1 MAKIYCP
8 PNILLYE
15 KGIYNM
21 DNNKYDSHRP
31 RKRVSRKTLRRRQL
45 TALFILGFLVLLFV
59 ILIANACAK
68 NSKKDNDNKKTTTT
82 TTTANVTT
90 LTDPA
95 ITTTS
100 VTTTM
105 AEPVNKSDFKLDKY
119 SVYLEV
125 GETDTPMVQ
134 GYPDGS
140 TEADERWSSGD
151 SSIATVDDYGHITGV
166 KSGICYVTLRSAAD
180 PKQEVMIK
188 VTVRGEDTQNG
199 SSTPQSNTEAPAP
212 PVLDTEGLT
221 YMKGILVVNKTYGLP
236 ADFSPDL
243 DETCYAQFKKLTDA
257 AAKEDLNI
265 WLSSGYRSYSD
276 QETIYNNYVKEDG
289 VELTDTYSARPGHSE
304 HQTGL
309 AIDVNSVDDSFA
321 YTPEGEWLAQHAHE
335 YGFIIRYPQGKE
347 DITGFQYEPWHIRYV
362 GSDLANKLY
371 KSGQCLEE
379 YLKITSEYKE

>member
-1 MAKIYCP
+1 
-8 PNILLYE
+8 
-15 KGIYNM
+15 M

-31 RKRVSRKTLRRRQL
+31 RRRVSRKTLRRRQL
-45 TALFILGFLVLLFV
+45 TALFILGFLVMLFV
-59 ILIANACAK
+59 ILIANACTKTSK
-68 NSKKDNDNKKTTTT
+68 NDKSDKKTTTT
-82 TTTANVTT
+82 TQLTTVTT

-134 GYPDGS
+134 EYPDGS
-140 TEADERWSSGD
+140 TESDERWSSGD
-151 SSIATVDDYGHITGV
+151 KTIATVDDYGHITGV
-166 KSGICYVTLRSAAD
+166 KPGICYITLRSAAD
-180 PKQEVMIK
+180 PNQEVMIK
-188 VTVRGEDTQNG
+188 VTVRGEDTQNE
-199 SSTPQSNTEAPAP
+199 SSTPQSNTTEAPAP

-221 YMKGILVVNKTYGLP
+221 YMKGILVVNKSYGLP
-236 ADFSPDL
+236 ADFAPDL
-243 DETCYAQFKKLTDA
+243 DETCYAQFKKLTDD
-257 AAKEDLNI
+257 AAKEGLNI

-289 VELTDTYSARPGHSE
+289 VELTDTYSARPGFSE

-309 AIDVNSVDDSFA
+309 AIDVNTVDDSFA
-321 YTPEGEWLAQHAHE
+321 YTPEASWLAQHAHE

-362 GSDLANKLY
+362 GSDVANKLY

-379 YLKITSEYKE
+379 YLKITSEYKD